1 MQIKT
6 QRLKIRT
13 LQDTDLNDVFDIYKD
28 EETCKYL
35 LHNSWN
41 EKNKNEEFK
50 EKLSKQSL
58 EKDFAINL
66 ACILDD
72 VVIAEIN
79 IWNTQM
85 KECVEIG
92 YCFNPKY
99 SNKGY
104 ATEALKAVVEYL
116 FINKNIHRI
125 QANMDARNLVSAK
138 LCEKIGMRREAHFI
152 KDFWNKDEWTDSFI
166 YGMLFLD
173 LDYK

>member
-13 LQDTDLNDVFDIYKD
+13 LQDSDLNDVFDIYKD

-35 LHNSWN
+35 LHNAWN

-72 VVIAEIN
+72 VVIGEIN

-85 KECVEIG
+85 KDCVEIG
-92 YCFNPKY
+92 YCFNHI
-99 SNKGY
+99 
-104 ATEALKAVVEYL
+104 L
-116 FINKNIHRI
+116 
-125 QANMDARNLVSAK
+125 
-138 LCEKIGMRREAHFI
+138 
-152 KDFWNKDEWTDSFI
+152 
-166 YGMLFLD
+166 
-173 LDYK
+173 

>member
-13 LQDTDLNDVFDIYKD
+13 LQNSDLNDIFDIYKN

-35 LHNSWN
+35 LHNAWN

-50 EKLSKQSL
+50 QKLSKQSL

-72 VVIAEIN
+72 VVIGEIN
-79 IWNTQM
+79 IWNIDM
-85 KECVEIG
+85 KNSVEIG

-99 SNKGY
+99 SSKGY
-104 ATEALKAVVEYL
+104 ATEALMAIVKSL
-116 FINKNIHRI
+116 FINKKIHRI

-138 LCEKIGMRREAHFI
+138 LCEKIGMRKEAHFI
-152 KDFWNKDEWTDSFI
+152 KDFWNKDE
-166 YGMLFLD
+166 
-173 LDYK
+173 

>member
-13 LQDTDLNDVFDIYKD
+13 LQNSDLNDVFDIYKN

-35 LHNSWN
+35 LHNAWN

-72 VVIAEIN
+72 VVIGEIN

-85 KECVEIG
+85 KDCVEIG
-92 YCFNPKY
+92 IAFNGILKFYKIIVQNNPIFPAKY
-99 SNKGY
+99 ANSSMPLSIIFHKGEIVRDPRILDGSSQWTGNAANLQY
-104 ATEALKAVVEYL
+104 YL
-116 FINKNIHRI
+116 QWINTVLNVINER
-125 QANMDARNLVSAK
+125 
-138 LCEKIGMRREAHFI
+138 F
-152 KDFWNKDEWTDSFI
+152 
-166 YGMLFLD
+166 
-173 LDYK
+173 